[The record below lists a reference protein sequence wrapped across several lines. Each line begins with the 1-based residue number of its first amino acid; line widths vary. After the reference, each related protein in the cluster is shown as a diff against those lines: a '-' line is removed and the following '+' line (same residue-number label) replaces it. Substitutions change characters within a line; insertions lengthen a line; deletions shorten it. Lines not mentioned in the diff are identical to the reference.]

1 MVMPIT
7 MLSAGY
13 QSLLW
18 SIMNLAY
25 RWALLNPDITE
36 NVTEATGIVLI
47 DEIDMHLHPKWQ
59 WDIVSALEETFSNVQ
74 FILTTH
80 SPIVIS
86 SCQNEHLIL
95 LTDDKEVIY
104 LENAYGYSV
113 QDVLN
118 FRQGT
123 IEKVKILTDS
133 FYLAMDEDEY
143 DKAEKILEEMIKVL
157 GNSHADIRSSREEL
171 KWNRL

>member
-1 MVMPIT
+1 M
-7 MLSAGY
+7 
-13 QSLLW
+13 
-18 SIMNLAY
+18 
-25 RWALLNPDITE
+25 
-36 NVTEATGIVLI
+36 
-47 DEIDMHLHPKWQ
+47 
-59 WDIVSALEETFSNVQ
+59 
-74 FILTTH
+74 TTH

-118 FRQGT
+118 LTGT

-143 DKAEKILEEMIKVL
+143 DKAEKILEK
-157 GNSHADIRSSREEL
+157 
-171 KWNRL
+171 

>member
-1 MVMPIT
+1 M
-7 MLSAGY
+7 
-13 QSLLW
+13 
-18 SIMNLAY
+18 
-25 RWALLNPDITE
+25 
-36 NVTEATGIVLI
+36 
-47 DEIDMHLHPKWQ
+47 HPKWQ
-59 WDIVSALEETFSNVQ
+59 WNIVSALEETFPNVQ

-95 LTDDKEVIY
+95 LTDDKEVTY

-123 IEKVKILTDS
+123 TEKPEKVKILTDN

-143 DKAEKILEEMIKVL
+143 DKAEQILE
-157 GNSHADIRSSREEL
+157 
-171 KWNRL
+171 

>member
-1 MVMPIT
+1 
-7 MLSAGY
+7 
-13 QSLLW
+13 
-18 SIMNLAY
+18 
-25 RWALLNPDITE
+25 
-36 NVTEATGIVLI
+36 
-47 DEIDMHLHPKWQ
+47 
-59 WDIVSALEETFSNVQ
+59 
-74 FILTTH
+74 LTTH

-95 LTDDKEVIY
+95 LTDDEKVVY

-123 IEKVKILTDS
+123 TEKPEKVKNLTDN

-143 DKAEKILEEMIKVL
+143 DKAEKILEEMTKVL
-157 GNSHADIRSSREEL
+157 GNNHADIRSAREEL